1 MKYLRLFASFVLV
14 ELFKP
19 VNRIASY
26 VAKYT
31 SSVIKSGEKV
41 HPNGPPDE
49 VDKQFQLLTWAV
61 GNVHSHPVGP
71 EISRIKT
78 FVEGE
83 LKYILDNG
91 NTLQLRLGPD
101 PRGKIR
107 IDWTEDFR
115 EADDDRDTTV

>member
-49 VDKQFQLLTWAV
+49 VDKQFPSVVTSKLAIEGHL
-61 GNVHSHPVGP
+61 
-71 EISRIKT
+71 KT
-78 FVEGE
+78 GHRAAAR
-83 LKYILDNG
+83 
-91 NTLQLRLGPD
+91 T
-101 PRGKIR
+101 
-107 IDWTEDFR
+107 
-115 EADDDRDTTV
+115 